1 MAAKDSLCLVPQTGR
16 VFPPKRLL
24 SHWQPG
30 NDMKAKKAQ
39 DGSSIYRKS
48 ELWIASSSSLKPKT
62 YQSDWKLHR
71 DGLGESNKYLELA
84 DIALGLAP
92 AKHKTKRRA

>member
-1 MAAKDSLCLVPQTGR
+1 
-16 VFPPKRLL
+16 
-24 SHWQPG
+24 
-30 NDMKAKKAQ
+30 MKAKKAQ

-62 YQSDWKLHR
+62 YQSDWKLQR
-71 DGLGESNKYLELA
+71 GEQGESNKYLELA

-92 AKHKTKRRA
+92 AKQKTKRRA